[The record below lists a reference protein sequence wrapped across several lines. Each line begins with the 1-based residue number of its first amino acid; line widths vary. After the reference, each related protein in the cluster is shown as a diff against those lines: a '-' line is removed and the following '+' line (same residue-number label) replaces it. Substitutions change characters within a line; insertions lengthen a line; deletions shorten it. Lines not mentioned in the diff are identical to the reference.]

1 MMMRVVSMR
10 ATLSVL
16 VGVALSANAASV
28 PAAPNDA
35 QPTSRWWE
43 QELRQWNQQLTNASV
58 VSPAAATPVSLA
70 ASTDA
75 TWQPGSSQSETLRW
89 TVQVTPTHP
98 QPGDTVELVFTADI
112 ASGWILYSSD
122 FSADIGPRPARFS
135 FEPTPGLALIDHVR
149 PVNSLRRKDKTLKV
163 EYSYFE
169 RRAEFRQ
176 KAKLTAPV
184 KTIAGRIDGQ
194 TCAEESGLCQLFQK
208 TFTANLD

>member
-1 MMMRVVSMR
+1 MIRVMSAHHVVS
-10 ATLSVL
+10 VL
-16 VGVALSANAASV
+16 LGVALSATAMSL

-35 QPTSRWWE
+35 QPTSTWWE
-43 QELRQWNQQLTNASV
+43 RELQQWNQQLTNPSAA
-58 VSPAAATPVSLA
+58 PAAAATSVSATAVEA
-70 ASTDA
+70 AS
-75 TWQPGSSQSETLRW
+75 QPSSSQPEALRW
-89 TVQVTPTHP
+89 TVQVTPAHP

-122 FSADIGPRPARFS
+122 FSTDIGPRPARFQ
-135 FEPTPGLALIDHVR
+135 FEPTDGLELIEGVH
-149 PVNSLRRKDKTLKV
+149 PVNSLRRKDKTWKT
-163 EYSYFE
+163 EYAYFE

-194 TCAEESGLCQLFQK
+194 TCFEENGLCELFRK